1 MVSDRC
7 AISIDELREKALDS
21 IKCQTRTF
29 LTISDHL
36 AQQIF
41 EQHNERTFLAS
52 WLIRDKSMNFY
63 TLPHQEVRYKN
74 TLPVGI
80 NFTKFWNFMCREVRY
95 MVYLT
100 KRAGK
105 YKILSRVRVIKLL
118 SREAKRSKIPSRA
131 AVGRKGRYFY
141 DLGLKGK

>member
-1 MVSDRC
+1 
-7 AISIDELREKALDS
+7 
-21 IKCQTRTF
+21 
-29 LTISDHL
+29 
-36 AQQIF
+36 
-41 EQHNERTFLAS
+41 
-52 WLIRDKSMNFY
+52 
-63 TLPHQEVRYKN
+63 
-74 TLPVGI
+74 
-80 NFTKFWNFMCREVRY
+80 

>member
-1 MVSDRC
+1 MIPKRKN
-7 AISIDELREKALDS
+7 I
-21 IKCQTRTF
+21 
-29 LTISDHL
+29 
-36 AQQIF
+36 
-41 EQHNERTFLAS
+41 
-52 WLIRDKSMNFY
+52 LIN
-63 TLPHQEVRYKN
+63 LLNGIEVKN
-74 TLPVGI
+74 
-80 NFTKFWNFMCREVRY
+80 

-100 KRAGK
+100 KWAGK